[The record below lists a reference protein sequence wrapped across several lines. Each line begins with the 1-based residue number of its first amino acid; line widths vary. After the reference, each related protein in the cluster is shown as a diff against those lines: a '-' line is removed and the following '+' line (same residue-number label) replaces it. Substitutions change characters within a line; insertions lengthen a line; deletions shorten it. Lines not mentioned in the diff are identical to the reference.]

1 MAARDDPAN
10 TLQTPAAS
18 VTRSKVNRPSVLR
31 KESPQRIEPD
41 IEKVA
46 GWPKLL
52 SAFRQATGW
61 SLKYHRGPE
70 PTHPTDHTWSAPV
83 NPGVGATPGHVRLD
97 LVRSASAASGTERAP
112 AAVKRLASAVAE
124 MLSEL
129 LRTRRALWQREAE
142 LAAGVP
148 VVVRPDEEKHLAARL
163 QAVLRGGAEAVGC
176 HAAALYLLDE
186 ATTSLKL
193 RSSWGLPPE
202 RLADPP
208 RPLQGALAD
217 LEAMLGHAVVLE
229 DTDLLPDWNP
239 PEDFPSAACVPV
251 ATGATILGTLW
262 VFCQTRRDFNDRETN
277 ILEVVAGRVAAD
289 LQREMLLHESI
300 QGALFQRE
308 MAAAERIQRG
318 QLPAI
323 PPLLEGWDI
332 GGWAP
337 QTGRPRG
344 DFFDWFSIP
353 DGLTAVAL
361 GAVSAGGLEG
371 ALTAGTLRGAI
382 RAHGQ
387 YHRDPDALLRQVN
400 LTLWTASAGDLA
412 ASLFCGLI
420 DAREGLIRYAA
431 AGEPGVFLLESGAW
445 RPLLEATLPLGSG
458 PEAAYSEGGHR
469 LQGGEVVLAL
479 SLKDRLPGEAGQTDH
494 SAAGAI
500 LTELPNCPPEL
511 PAKEFL
517 ILARQA
523 IQSGTRECRE
533 RLGAMLVVKR
543 RYS

>member
-1 MAARDDPAN
+1 M
-10 TLQTPAAS
+10 TE
-18 VTRSKVNRPSVLR
+18 SKLNRPRVFR
-31 KESPQRIEPD
+31 EESLHRAQPD
-41 IEKVA
+41 IDQVA

-52 SAFRQATGW
+52 AAFREATGW
-61 SLKYHRGPE
+61 SLEYHCGPK
-70 PTHPTDHTWSAPV
+70 PTHPTDHAWSAPV
-83 NPGVGATPGHVRLD
+83 NPGVGTAPGHVRLD
-97 LVRSASAASGTERAP
+97 LVRSASAASGAKRAP
-112 AAVKRLASAVAE
+112 AAVKKLACGVAE
-124 MLSEL
+124 MLGEL
-129 LRTRRALWQREAE
+129 LRTQRALWQREAE

-148 VVVRPDEEKHLAARL
+148 VVVGPDEEKHLAARL
-163 QAVLRGGAEAVGC
+163 QAVLRGGAEALGC

-193 RSSWGLPPE
+193 RSGWGLPTE
-202 RLADPP
+202 RLADPA

-262 VFCQTRRDFNDRETN
+262 VFCQSRRDFNDRETN
-277 ILEVVAGRVAAD
+277 ILEVVAGRLAAD
-289 LQREMLLHESI
+289 LEREMLLHESV

-308 MAAAERIQRG
+308 MASAERIQRG

-323 PPLLEGWDI
+323 PPLLEAWDI
-332 GGWAP
+332 AGWAP
-337 QTGRPRG
+337 HTGAPHG
-344 DFFDWFSIP
+344 DFFDWFSTP
-353 DGLTAVAL
+353 EGLTAVAL
-361 GAVSAGGLEG
+361 GAVDTGGLEA
-371 ALTAGTLRGAI
+371 ALTAAALRGAI

-387 YHRDPDALLRQVN
+387 YHRDPDALLGQVN
-400 LTLWTASAGDLA
+400 LTLWTGSAGDLA

-420 DAREGLIRYAA
+420 DAREDLIRYAA
-431 AGEPGVFLLESGAW
+431 AGSPSVFLLESGTW
-445 RPLLEATLPLGSG
+445 KPLVEATLPLGSG

-469 LQGGEVVLAL
+469 LQAGEVVLAL
-479 SLKDRLPGEAGQTDH
+479 ALKDGQPSEAAKADDV
-494 SAAGAI
+494 AAGTLVAA
-500 LTELPNCPPEL
+500 LPNCAPEL

-523 IQSGTRECRE
+523 IQSRTPDGRE

-543 RYS
+543 RYP

>member
-1 MAARDDPAN
+1 VTESKLNRLKVFREE
-10 TLQTPAAS
+10 TLERA
-18 VTRSKVNRPSVLR
+18 
-31 KESPQRIEPD
+31 EPD
-41 IEKVA
+41 IQKVA

-52 SAFRQATGW
+52 AAFREATGW
-61 SLKYHRGPE
+61 SLEYHCGPK
-70 PTHPTDHTWSAPV
+70 PTHPTDRTWSAPV

-97 LVRSASAASGTERAP
+97 LVRSASAASGAKRAP
-112 AAVKRLASAVAE
+112 AAVKKLASGVAE
-124 MLSEL
+124 MLGEL
-129 LRTRRALWQREAE
+129 LRTQRALWQREAE

-163 QAVLRGGAEAVGC
+163 QAVLRGGAQAVGC

-193 RSSWGLPPE
+193 RSSWGLPPD
-202 RLADPP
+202 RLTDPA

-229 DTDLLPDWNP
+229 DTGLLPDWCP
-239 PEDFPSAACVPV
+239 PEDFPCAACVPV
-251 ATGATILGTLW
+251 ATAATILGTLW
-262 VFCQTRRDFNDRETN
+262 FFCQSRRDFNDRETN
-277 ILEVVAGRVAAD
+277 ILEVVAGRLAAD
-289 LQREMLLHESI
+289 LQREMLLHESV

-308 MAAAERIQRG
+308 MTAAERTQRG

-332 GGWAP
+332 AGWVP
-337 QTGRPRG
+337 QTGTPHG
-344 DFFDWFSIP
+344 DFYDWFSAP

-387 YHRDPDALLRQVN
+387 YHRNPDALLRQVN
-400 LTLWTASAGDLA
+400 LTLWTGSAGDLA

-420 DAREGLIRYAA
+420 DAREGIIRYAA
-431 AGEPGVFLLESGAW
+431 AGSPDVFLFESGVW
-445 RPLLEATLPLGSG
+445 KPLVEPTQPLGSG

-469 LQGGEVVLAL
+469 LQAGEVVLAL
-479 SLKDRLPGEAGQTDH
+479 ALKDGPPGDAGQADH

-500 LTELPNCPPEL
+500 LAELPGNPAEL
-511 PAKEFL
+511 PAKELL

-523 IQSGTRECRE
+523 IQSRTPKGHD

-543 RYS
+543 RYP